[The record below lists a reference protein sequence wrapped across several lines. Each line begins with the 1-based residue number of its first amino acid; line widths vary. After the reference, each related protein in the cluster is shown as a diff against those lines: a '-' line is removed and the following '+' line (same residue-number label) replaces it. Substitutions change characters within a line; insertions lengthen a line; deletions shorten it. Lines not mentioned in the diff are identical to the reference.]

1 MKKKNKEK
9 GFTII
14 EMLIVLAVSSIMLA
28 TLGVAIIS
36 FQRNFGE
43 KTEKH
48 QTAMYLEQ
56 IIKMIQLEFPGAN
69 LVPELD
75 DESGSLSFAPF
86 PSDEDNSFQAAKFGT
101 VKFIFVAKYK
111 DVFDENRDYDIIKYL
126 FVSHYD
132 TSGGTFT
139 QQSDIGI
146 KIFDIETHDTT
157 NDLAMA
163 VTRMELLSQDR
174 PESAYFEEAIVTNE
188 DGNWYL
194 IGFFFRLRNYWYKD
208 KSIEIASGKRNPYN
222 FDYTLNTNLKIR
234 N

>member
-1 MKKKNKEK
+1 MKKKKNEK

-28 TLGVAIIS
+28 TLGVAIVS

-48 QTAMYLEQ
+48 HTAMYLEQ

-69 LVPELD
+69 TVPIV
-75 DESGSLSFAPF
+75 GTCPTCTLSFAPF
-86 PSDEDNSFQAAKFGT
+86 PSDEDNSFQEAKFGT
-101 VKFIFVAKYK
+101 VKLIFVAQY
-111 DVFDENRDYDIIKYL
+111 DDLFDNNWN
-126 FVSHYD
+126 YD
-132 TSGGTFT
+132 TTKFLFISQIESGTFT

-146 KIFDIETHDTT
+146 KVFDLNIYKTT
-157 NDLAMA
+157 NNLTMA
-163 VTRMELLSQDR
+163 VTRMNLLSVDR
-174 PESAYFEEAIVTNE
+174 PESAYLEEVSITNE

-208 KSIEIASGKRNPYN
+208 KSIEIASGKKNPYN
-222 FDYTLNTNLKIR
+222 FDFTLNTNLKIR